1 MEDGW
6 IKVFRLFLEWEWYGD
21 TNMVRVF
28 LHLLLKA
35 NFEDK
40 RWCGMVIK
48 RGQLVTSSLALAEET
63 HLSRQRVRTCLSRLE
78 HTGEISIKS
87 TNKYSIITICKYGNY
102 QAVNVGNQPTTNQ
115 QLTNNQPTTNQ
126 QSTNNQPQHKNI
138 RSKELKNI
146 LPTNVGSSSENSADP
161 NPKEEKIDFV
171 GLLDFWNKTME
182 SSGAVI
188 PKIKSLSER
197 RKSNIKARVRE
208 HSKRAVFEVITKA
221 GASDFLNG
229 RNKNGWVAD
238 FDWIFRPNNFP
249 KVLEGNYDNRNNHYQ
264 PQNNAANQ
272 FTDPRQAEREQ
283 LATGYATTIARLAA
297 EDDAR
302 AAELR
307 KP

>member
-6 IKVFRLFLEWEWYGD
+6 IKMYRVFLEWEWYSE
-21 TNMVRVF
+21 TNMVRLF

-40 RWCGMVIK
+40 RWRGIVIK
-48 RGQLVTSSLALAEET
+48 RGQLVTSISNLHTET
-63 HLSRQRVRTCLSRLE
+63 RLSERAVRTCLDRLVK
-78 HTGEISIKS
+78 TGEIDKQTTSQY
-87 TNKYSIITICKYGNY
+87 TIITICKYEEY
-102 QAVNVGNQPTTNQ
+102 QQVEEGKRQTNDNQATSERQANDKRTTSERQ
-115 QLTNNQPTTNQ
+115 
-126 QSTNNQPQHKNI
+126 QHKNI

-249 KVLEGNYDNRNNHYQ
+249 KVLEGNYDNRTNNYQ
-264 PQNNAANQ
+264 PQINGTSQ
-272 FTDPRQAEREQ
+272 FTDQRQAERDN
-283 LATGYATTIARLAA
+283 LARGLASTIARRFA

-302 AAELR
+302 QAEVR
-307 KP
+307 QP